1 MPKTP
6 LTDQVYKYLTALLCC
21 SAILFIFIIA
31 LVLIKYSYPS
41 FAVWGL
47 NFFTTTV
54 WNPALNG
61 NIIYKY
67 GIAYMSGSSY
77 GMLVFFFGTLASSGI
92 AILLGVPTSLAIAI
106 FLTQVAPR
114 RIVAPISFLVEL
126 LAGIPSVVLGFWGLL
141 VLGPFLLHSLEP
153 AMSTYLGWIPLFS
166 GHVYSYG
173 FIASGLILALMI
185 VPIVASISRDVMAQT
200 PTELKEGA
208 KALGST
214 NWEITRKV
222 VLPYAKTGIF
232 GAVILGLGR
241 ALGETMAVAMVS
253 GFAHYLPTSLYSA
266 INTMAAEMALSLD
279 GSFTDPSGMYVNA
292 LVELAVVLLVITMI
306 VNVVARALVKQGFV
320 RSAEGVI
327 RV

>member
-21 SAILFIFIIA
+21 SALLFLFIIVTI
-31 LVLIKYSYPS
+31 LIKYSYPS
-41 FAVWGL
+41 FVVWGIK
-47 NFFTTTV
+47 FFTTSI

-61 NIIYKY
+61 NILYKD
-67 GIAYMSGSSY
+67 GIAFTQGSSY

-92 AILLGVPTSLAIAI
+92 AILLGVPTSIAIAI
-106 FLTQVAPR
+106 FLTQIAPKK
-114 RIVAPISFLVEL
+114 IVAPISFLVEL
-126 LAGIPSVVLGFWGLL
+126 LAGVPSVILGFWGVL

-153 AMSTYLGWIPLFS
+153 VMSTYLGWIPFFG

-173 FIASGLILALMI
+173 FLASGLILALMI
-185 VPIVASISRDVMAQT
+185 VPIVASISRDVMAQA
-200 PTELKEGA
+200 PVELKEGA

-253 GFAHYLPTSLYSA
+253 GFSHYFPTNIYSA
-266 INTMAAEMALSLD
+266 INTMSAEMALSLD
-279 GSFTDPSGMYVNA
+279 GAFTDPTDMYVHA
-292 LVELAVVLLVITMI
+292 LVELAVVLMIVTMI

-320 RSAEGVI
+320 RSAEGVM